1 MSVCDKCGQPA
12 PQTQQ
17 TGRPSYRLTA
27 PEVARIRALIR
38 LGKSDAEIAAEMSV
52 TPMTVNSIRRRKT
65 WAA

>member
-1 MSVCDKCGQPA
+1 MSVCDKCGQPV

-17 TGRPSYRLTA
+17 SGRPSYRLTS

-38 LGKSDAEIAAEMSV
+38 RDKSDAEIAAEMSV
-52 TPMTVNSIRRRKT
+52 TPMTVYSIRRRRT